1 MHARRYHPM
10 MGTRRWVGALEAW
23 LSNTDWTKE
32 KLAER
37 SQHSA
42 AHVREM
48 FERAD
53 PNPTLRLYLELVQLS
68 GARFQG
74 VTTNEPVEVIKR
86 IKEIL
91 VRENIATV
99 SALAKV
105 AQINRSQLSTLF
117 NDPDPNPTLA
127 TFDRLVVALGAEQE
141 FTLVSFIDNA
151 VAQVI
156 AVGVAEVQAVKQAP
170 PIRHLHAVPEPASVF
185 TALRRQFREAEA
197 DAAAA
202 ARDAAAATMKAELR
216 ERIAE
221 LHEINV
227 ALEKRGADDAAQL
240 LRLRGTNAALEELR
254 AEDAAELELLRA
266 ANGELERLHAE
277 DALTIARLHEE
288 QARLREQMLLFGVG
302 CLVTGAGIAAAVLTG
317 RRKR

>member
-1 MHARRYHPM
+1 M

-23 LSNTDWTKE
+23 LSNTDWTKD

-117 NDPDPNPTLA
+117 NDPNPNPTLGLSRDNSRNSGSDGPLRSACTSFPTDPGSTMNRPPSSRTMPFRWAIAKYAGPGGPVGTA
-127 TFDRLVVALGAEQE
+127 TTDGVTGGVGAGS
-141 FTLVSFIDNA
+141 TNGPA
-151 VAQVI
+151 TAGG
-156 AVGVAEVQAVKQAP
+156 VGVGVG
-170 PIRHLHAVPEPASVF
+170 S
-185 TALRRQFREAEA
+185 
-197 DAAAA
+197 
-202 ARDAAAATMKAELR
+202 
-216 ERIAE
+216 
-221 LHEINV
+221 N
-227 ALEKRGADDAAQL
+227 G
-240 LRLRGTNAALEELR
+240 GAALVGF
-254 AEDAAELELLRA
+254 A
-266 ANGELERLHAE
+266 
-277 DALTIARLHEE
+277 TS
-288 QARLREQMLLFGVG
+288 GV
-302 CLVTGAGIAAAVLTG
+302 L
-317 RRKR
+317 

>member
-1 MHARRYHPM
+1 M

-23 LSNTDWTKE
+23 LSNTDWTKD

-141 FTLVSFIDNA
+141 FHPRFVHRQRGRPGDRRGRGGGPGRETGPPRSGTFMPSPNPRRSSQRCGA
-151 VAQVI
+151 SS
-156 AVGVAEVQAVKQAP
+156 VK
-170 PIRHLHAVPEPASVF
+170 RKR
-185 TALRRQFREAEA
+185 TR
-197 DAAAA
+197 AAAE
-202 ARDAAAATMKAELR
+202 RDAAAATMRAELR

-221 LHEINV
+221 LHEMNV
-227 ALEKRGADDAAQL
+227 ALEKRRADDAAQI

-302 CLVTGAGIAAAVLTG
+302 CLMTGAGIAAAVLTG

>member
-1 MHARRYHPM
+1 

-23 LSNTDWTKE
+23 LSNTDWTKD

-197 DAAAA
+197 DVAAA
-202 ARDAAAATMKAELR
+202 ARALDGKKTVVSYNATTFYDR
-216 ERIAE
+216 
-221 LHEINV
+221 
-227 ALEKRGADDAAQL
+227 
-240 LRLRGTNAALEELR
+240 
-254 AEDAAELELLRA
+254 
-266 ANGELERLHAE
+266 
-277 DALTIARLHEE
+277 
-288 QARLREQMLLFGVG
+288 
-302 CLVTGAGIAAAVLTG
+302 G
-317 RRKR
+317 RRPHGSSAWASASRSARRWRWPGVRGRSGRAGGRGGA

>member
-1 MHARRYHPM
+1 M

-74 VTTNEPVEVIKR
+74 VTTNQPVEVIKR

-117 NDPDPNPTLA
+117 NDPTRTRPLRPSIASSSRSVPSRNSP
-127 TFDRLVVALGAEQE
+127 
-141 FTLVSFIDNA
+141 SFRSSTTRS
-151 VAQVI
+151 
-156 AVGVAEVQAVKQAP
+156 P
-170 PIRHLHAVPEPASVF
+170 R
-185 TALRRQFREAEA
+185 
-197 DAAAA
+197 
-202 ARDAAAATMKAELR
+202 
-216 ERIAE
+216 
-221 LHEINV
+221 
-227 ALEKRGADDAAQL
+227 
-240 LRLRGTNAALEELR
+240 
-254 AEDAAELELLRA
+254 
-266 ANGELERLHAE
+266 
-277 DALTIARLHEE
+277 
-288 QARLREQMLLFGVG
+288 
-302 CLVTGAGIAAAVLTG
+302 
-317 RRKR
+317 

>member
-1 MHARRYHPM
+1 M
-10 MGTRRWVGALEAW
+10 
-23 LSNTDWTKE
+23 
-32 KLAER
+32 
-37 SQHSA
+37 
-42 AHVREM
+42 
-48 FERAD
+48 
-53 PNPTLRLYLELVQLS
+53 
-68 GARFQG
+68 
-74 VTTNEPVEVIKR
+74 
-86 IKEIL
+86 
-91 VRENIATV
+91 
-99 SALAKV
+99 
-105 AQINRSQLSTLF
+105 
-117 NDPDPNPTLA
+117 
-127 TFDRLVVALGAEQE
+127 
-141 FTLVSFIDNA
+141 
-151 VAQVI
+151 I

-197 DAAAA
+197 DVAAA

-227 ALEKRGADDAAQL
+227 ALEKRRADDAAQI

-317 RRKR
+317 RRRR